1 MCKRKG
7 EPLRDGAFFE
17 QLSLDAVFCEHL
29 GRAMLSAGRLESE
42 LVKYIKNNEPEAKT
56 SKANLGRLISI
67 AEKYELLSNMVL
79 ALKSINEQR
88 NYIAHNIHA
97 LFTGAIEETILPRT
111 GLLDTD
117 IDIFTARAQQL
128 TDNINGLADV
138 VEKYNENT

>member
-1 MCKRKG
+1 
-7 EPLRDGAFFE
+7 
-17 QLSLDAVFCEHL
+17 
-29 GRAMLSAGRLESE
+29 
-42 LVKYIKNNEPEAKT
+42 
-56 SKANLGRLISI
+56 
-67 AEKYELLSNMVL
+67 MVL
-79 ALKSINEQR
+79 ALKSINDQR

-138 VEKYNENT
+138 VVKYNENT